1 MFAGIFPT
9 ESADYEALR
18 SSLAKL
24 SLNDPSVNVEPD
36 SSAALGQGWRAGFR
50 GLLHLEI
57 FIQRLEQEYNTSCL
71 VTTPSVTYQGGR
83 GGGGAAD
90 CVAPPYHLSLPAV
103 LKKDG
108 RLVNICTPSEVTSMD
123 FHSGPA
129 CAL

>member
-9 ESADYEALR
+9 ESADYEGLR

-83 GGGGAAD
+83 GGGGGCRLCGTTVPSVPPS
-90 CVAPPYHLSLPAV
+90 CVEE
-103 LKKDG
+103 
-108 RLVNICTPSEVTSMD
+108 RWPSGEHPHTQ
-123 FHSGPA
+123 
-129 CAL
+129 